1 MDRKEKLG
9 KLMAAVSRYD
19 RAAFAELMS
28 LTRDKLTRTAYADL
42 RDGMLA
48 EDCVNETY
56 AALASHCLS
65 VAPDRVEAW
74 LRTVVVNKALNVL
87 KKRRRELPLTEET
100 APPAAPEAEERAAVR
115 SALERMPERERLA
128 LLYRANGY
136 TLEETASAMKCSV
149 KKLRGL
155 LDKARA
161 RFVTLYGEGGD
172 E

>member
-28 LTRDKLTRTAYADL
+28 LTRDKLTRTAYAYL
-42 RDGMLA
+42 R
-48 EDCVNETY
+48 VNETY
-56 AALASHCLS
+56 AALAAHCLS

-74 LRTVVVNKALNVL
+74 LRTVAVNKALNVL
-87 KKRRRELPLTEET
+87 KKRRRELPLTEEI
-100 APPAAPEAEERAAVR
+100 APPAVPEAEERAAVR

-155 LDKARA
+155 LGKARA

>member
-28 LTRDKLTRTAYADL
+28 LTRDKLTRTAYAYL

-115 SALERMPERERLA
+115 SALERMPERERLPSLSIPA
-128 LLYRANGY
+128 SPFPSHAKNG
-136 TLEETASAMKCSV
+136 TIGPA
-149 KKLRGL
+149 RGL
-155 LDKARA
+155 PRPHTKQGVFPL
-161 RFVTLYGEGGD
+161 
-172 E
+172 